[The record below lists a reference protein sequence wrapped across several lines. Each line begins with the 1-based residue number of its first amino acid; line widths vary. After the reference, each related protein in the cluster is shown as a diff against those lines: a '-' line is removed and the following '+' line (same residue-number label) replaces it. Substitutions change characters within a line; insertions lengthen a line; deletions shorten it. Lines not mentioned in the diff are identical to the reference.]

1 MARQHGPITS
11 SRHSSIGEGFIA
23 LIIAS
28 YGGERDGWAMVAGR
42 ICGSDIEVRE
52 FASQIYAAVRDGRL
66 KEPFA
71 PDDIRRVCPGWAA
84 KTYTVFLSKH
94 RVDNPE
100 GTTELFERVAP
111 GYYRTLP
118 NLRTSN

>member
-1 MARQHGPITS
+1 MTDVSLISRLQVGQRGEIGGTS
-11 SRHSSIGEGFIA
+11 LEDRADVGMTLS
-23 LIIAS
+23 L
-28 YGGERDGWAMVAGR
+28 
-42 ICGSDIEVRE
+42 
-52 FASQIYAAVRDGRL
+52 RDGRL

-111 GYYRTLP
+111 GYYRSLP
-118 NLRTSN
+118 NLRISN